1 MVFILTIE
9 KKKKVGRTINL
20 ESDVNDRLIALCI
33 HLGVNPNAYL
43 LNEIGKAIS
52 RDELTYKAAQQTQNM
67 QDQFSN
73 LFMQILQQEQDQED
87 K

>member
-1 MVFILTIE
+1 MTIE

-20 ESDVNDRLIALCI
+20 ESHMNDRLIELCA

-52 RDELTYKAAQQTQNM
+52 RDELSYKAAQQTQQM
-67 QDQFSN
+67 QDQFTS
-73 LFMQILQQEQDQED
+73 LFMEMLQQDEE

>member
-1 MVFILTIE
+1 MTTE

-20 ESDVNDRLIALCI
+20 EAHMNDRLIALCA

-43 LNEIGKAIS
+43 LNEIGKSIS
-52 RDELTYKAAQQTQNM
+52 RDELSYKAAQQTQQM
-67 QDQFSN
+67 QEQFTS
-73 LFMQILQQEQDQED
+73 LFMEMLQQDEGED